1 MEEVLP
7 FLSPKVCRVLECLR
21 EYAPATTSSTTHDS
35 GCESAASNGQD
46 ASDAVA
52 ASGRGGKHEGK
63 SRRNHRKHYNHLKNS
78 GSQHH
83 HHHPQQQ
90 KQRQQSPQQKKAVI
104 VEVDED
110 EDEEEEEE
118 EKEEAKAA
126 ESEAGSGGGGLCGII
141 FVEQRIVAEG
151 LNKCLNHLK
160 QMDSSLDYVKPRHLV
175 GHALR
180 DKGKTYDENF
190 EKVVFWLRRRRR
202 STLDAPI
209 VLESLSVSP

>member
-83 HHHPQQQ
+83 HHHHQQQQ

-209 VLESLSVSP
+209 VL

>member
-21 EYAPATTSSTTHDS
+21 EYAPATTSSTSHDS

-46 ASDAVA
+46 ASDTVA

-83 HHHPQQQ
+83 HHQQQQ

-202 STLDAPI
+202 RSTLDAPI
-209 VLESLSVSP
+209 VL